1 MEEVTTADGAEIQID
16 LKSDAFQPKEYQE
29 LVLTVEKCDGKV
41 RNTQTSDGYV
51 YNNLGFQPK
60 ELISEDRTC
69 KLWVPLEHRQN
80 IGLSR

>member
-41 RNTQTSDGYV
+41 PANQTSDVYV
-51 YNNLGFQPK
+51 YKKIGFQTK
-60 ELISEDRTC
+60 ELIREDRTC
-69 KLWVPLEHRQN
+69 KLWVPLELRQN
-80 IGLSR
+80 IVLSC